1 MMIQE
6 LNGHK
11 FDNAYKRVKADKN
24 SILMCFVDG
33 KILARY
39 DEEEKRLIYPMCGQ
53 EDLIYLFSVDETK
66 YFLKIGMENKDGF
79 GLYSMRDLMNLKLKE
94 NLDIFV
100 AYSAYHLY
108 VWYSTS
114 VYCGRCGKP
123 MVHDETERAM
133 VCTHCDNHV
142 YPRINP
148 AVIIGVKNG
157 DKLLL
162 TKYKSGFAHNAL
174 VAGFTELGET
184 FEETVQREVKEET
197 GLKVKNIRYYKSQ
210 PWGIAQD
217 ILAGYYCEVDGDDRI
232 HMDDH
237 ELKYAEWV
245 KREDIILQPKRYS
258 LTNEMMERFKQGKE

>member
-6 LNGHK
+6 IGKHR
-11 FDNAYKRVKADKN
+11 FDNAYRKQIADKDC
-24 SILMCFVDG
+24 ILMCFVGG
-33 KILARY
+33 KVLAKY
-39 DEEEKRLIYPMCGQ
+39 DAAEKKLIYPCCEE
-53 EDLIYLFSVDETK
+53 EDLIYLFKVDEKK
-66 YFLKIGMENKDGF
+66 YFLKIKEGNDTEYDQF
-79 GLYSMRDLMNLKLKE
+79 SMRDLMNLELKE

-108 VWYSTS
+108 VWYS
-114 VYCGRCGKP
+114 VNRYCGRCGKT
-123 MVHDETERAM
+123 MVHDEVERAM
-133 VCTHCDNHV
+133 VCPHCSNHI

-174 VAGFTELGET
+174 VAGFTEFGET
-184 FEETVQREVKEET
+184 LEETVRREVKEET
-197 GLKVKNIRYYKSQ
+197 GLNVKNIRYYKSQ

-232 HMDDH
+232 KMDDH
-237 ELKYAEWV
+237 ELKYAKWV

-258 LTNEMMERFKQGKE
+258 LTNEMMERFKNGEE